1 MSRGKVQG
9 QPLAPPPSGLPGKI
23 AVKFL
28 DFAEWCFAKF
38 SRIPDRPVFRREEF
52 PWVPAVEADFPAIRR
67 ELEAVLERRDELP
80 NFQDISGEVRLI
92 QSDNNW
98 KTFMFCGYGVWAEEN
113 CKRCPA
119 TVAALKKIPGMKT
132 GFFSI
137 LAPQKHI
144 PPHRGPYNGVLR
156 LHLGL
161 MVPEPRDRVRIRVD
175 DQICTWEEGR
185 ALLFDDSYNHEV
197 WNDTGGWR
205 VVLFVDFVRP
215 VWFPF
220 NILNWFILR
229 AAVFTSFIREAN
241 DNQNKWEKEFYRKA
255 QEMRANRGTL

>member
-23 AVKFL
+23 AAKFL

-38 SRIPDRPVFRREEF
+38 SRIPDRPVFRRGEF

-67 ELEAVLERRDELP
+67 ELESVMERRDELP

-137 LAPQKHI
+137 LAPRKHI

-161 MVPEPRDRVRIRVD
+161 VVPEPRDRVRIRVD

-197 WNDTGGWR
+197 WNDTDGWR

-220 NILNWFILR
+220 NVLNWFILR

-241 DNQNKWEKEFYRKA
+241 DNQTKWEKEFYRKA
-255 QEMRANRGTL
+255 QQMRTNRGTL